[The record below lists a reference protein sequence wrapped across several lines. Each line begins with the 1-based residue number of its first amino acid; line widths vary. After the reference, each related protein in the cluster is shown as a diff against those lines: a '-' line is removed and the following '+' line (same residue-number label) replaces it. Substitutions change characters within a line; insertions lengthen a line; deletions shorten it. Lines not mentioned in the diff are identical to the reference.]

1 MRKFLE
7 IDLATHSVETEQL
20 EGEAIIRAG
29 RYYTAKTLVDRGV
42 ATVEPLSP
50 ENPLIFSAGPL
61 AAVSYTHLTLP
72 TICSV

>member
-7 IDLATHSVETEQL
+7 IDLATHSVEIEQL

-50 ENPLIFSAGPL
+50 KIP
-61 AAVSYTHLTLP
+61 
-72 TICSV
+72 